1 MTVKKRTKISQ
12 TLSGTTGFDRQAGK
26 AYLLGVEVSFDDYLE
41 YFNTP
46 RLDRQIKAQEILSR
60 Y

>member
-1 MTVKKRTKISQ
+1 MIKKRKKISQ
-12 TLSGTTGFDRQAGK
+12 TLSGTTGFDSQAGK
-26 AYLLGVEVSFDDYLE
+26 FYILGVEVSNDDYLE

-46 RLDRQIKAQEILSR
+46 FTDKQEKIQEILSR